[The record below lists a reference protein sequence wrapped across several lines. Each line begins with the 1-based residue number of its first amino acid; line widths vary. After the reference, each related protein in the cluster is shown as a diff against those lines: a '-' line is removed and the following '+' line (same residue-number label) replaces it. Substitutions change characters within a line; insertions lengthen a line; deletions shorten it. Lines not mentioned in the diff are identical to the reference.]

1 VLNLECGRGGGR
13 QKESLAL
20 KFITRYKKEE
30 VSMSRKEEKGEEDE
44 ANMLGGIVGVSIFIT
59 VIILVFISMR

>member
-1 VLNLECGRGGGR
+1 
-13 QKESLAL
+13 
-20 KFITRYKKEE
+20 
-30 VSMSRKEEKGEEDE
+30 MSRKEEKGEEDE